1 MHLFQRKSSL
11 IAGIYLLPPWLPSW
25 LLLDVYPLLCLS
37 CSFCKISLKLL
48 VKTAMVVG
56 KWRKKKKKWKKKL
69 TGDSQSYRQ
78 PTLARE
84 YFRTMIVMAFFS
96 YFFSQVNTTK
106 HMLSWN
112 ASADN
117 ALAIQQLTRILVFF
131 WKRVSFLKISFQRN
145 TVQEPQLLFVAGTRP
160 ISHRVGRSVRRSV
173 GASHFAFL
181 HFCFIERRDL
191 SNVALYQIHY
201 P

>member
-1 MHLFQRKSSL
+1 MHLQIKWISQIGNCAFVSKEIFSYCRH
-11 IAGIYLLPPWLPSW
+11 IPSA
-25 LLLDVYPLLCLS
+25 PLTTFLVTPRCLS
-37 CSFCKISLKLL
+37 LALFVLQFLQNF
-48 VKTAMVVG
+48 AEAPGENGDARRQM
-56 KWRKKKKKWKKKL
+56 KKKEMKKKTKL

-160 ISHRVGRSVRRSV
+160 ISHRVGRSVR
-173 GASHFAFL
+173 HTL
-181 HFCFIERRDL
+181 LFCIFVL
-191 SNVALYQIHY
+191 
-201 P
+201 